1 MGGVLH
7 RRRPGKAMPEPPR
20 LDRTELLGR
29 GKDFLANREPEQ
41 ERRRPG
47 STPITELLPEAKA
60 ASVGPRALLDTAQRR
75 SQRRRRRELRRAMTA
90 KAPVHHRMTRGLIL
104 MEPRL
109 SSCSTHESLT

>member
-1 MGGVLH
+1 
-7 RRRPGKAMPEPPR
+7 MPEPPR

-47 STPITELLPEAKA
+47 STPITELLPEARA
-60 ASVGPRALLDTAQRR
+60 TSVGPRALLDSAQRR
-75 SQRRRRRELRRAMTA
+75 SQRRRRRDPLRDTTA
-90 KAPVHHRMTRGLIL
+90 KAPVHHRITCGLIL
-104 MEPRL
+104 VEFRL